1 MMFVFKE
8 RRWKLKKGTVQDQ
21 DIRKISYSAAVKEK
35 RKRICRALLGVENA
49 DSHLADIAQ
58 NQDIEEQ
65 TYQIFRKWKQSKP
78 RTFVTYQALAQALLD
93 RTVNLDQVVTDF
105 CTAIQGGE
113 ENWRLLSGNCS
124 SLFRCS
130 FLVWHCCLFVM
141 AVKFDLSPLLSA
153 FSNLQYRQLSHIVH
167 LSKTDTWG
175 AFHLGKISFSTGLN
189 ANDTRSST
197 GNFPEQTDTFW
208 RIPLFPFQADGT
220 EIPVPFA
227 QFCVGRRLATG
238 ISNFCRWE
246 LFKDSRGFFSF
257 HFLSYRSK
265 WHLHVRC

>member
-8 RRWKLKKGTVQDQ
+8 VRLKLKKGAVQEE

-35 RKRICRALLGVENA
+35 RKAICRALLGVEKA

-58 NQDIEEQ
+58 YQDIGEQ
-65 TYQIFRKWKQSKP
+65 TFQILKKWKQSKG
-78 RTFVTYQALAQALLD
+78 RKFATYEVLAQALHD

-105 CTAIQGGE
+105 CTAIKGGE

-130 FLVWHCCLFVM
+130 FRVWHCCLFVM

-175 AFHLGKISFSTGLN
+175 AFHLGKISGSTGLN
-189 ANDTRSST
+189 ANGTRNST
-197 GNFPEQTDTFW
+197 GNFPEQ
-208 RIPLFPFQADGT
+208 ADDLLKNS
-220 EIPVPFA
+220 P
-227 QFCVGRRLATG
+227 
-238 ISNFCRWE
+238 
-246 LFKDSRGFFSF
+246 FSF
-257 HFLSYRSK
+257 PTGWNRNSRSVFAI
-265 WHLHVRC
+265 LFRPAFGD